1 MLEWSAGQV
10 ISSALPFMV
19 MTAVP
24 QTVNKTRVI
33 EAIVIASISGAFI
46 AFVGMYVALPVLME
60 KIDNIRRDI
69 ARVEQTVKDDRV
81 DSNMVIEKLK
91 ADISQI
97 KVDQARG
104 R

>member
-1 MLEWSAGQV
+1 MLDWSAGQV

>member
-1 MLEWSAGQV
+1 MLEWTAGQV
-10 ISSALPFMV
+10 ITSALPFMI
-19 MTAVP
+19 MSAAP
-24 QTVNKTRVI
+24 QTVNKTRVV

-60 KIDNIRRDI
+60 KLDGIRRDV
-69 ARVEQTVKDDRV
+69 ARLEQTVKEDRV
-81 DSNMVIEKLK
+81 DRDRDMEKLK
-91 ADISQI
+91 VEITQI

>member
-1 MLEWSAGQV
+1 MLEWSAGTV
-10 ISSALPFMV
+10 VASAIPFMV
-19 MTAVP
+19 MSAAP
-24 QTVNKTRVI
+24 QTVNKTRII

-60 KIDNIRRDI
+60 KLDGIRRDV
-69 ARVEQTVKDDRV
+69 ARVEQTVKDDRS
-81 DSNMVIEKLK
+81 DRDRDMEKIK
-91 ADISQI
+91 ADITQI

>member
-1 MLEWSAGQV
+1 MLDWSAGQV

-97 KVDQARG
+97 KVDQARH